1 MLPAPQLPPIDTEED
16 AFCFRP
22 VSTAFFFF
30 FSPLPI
36 VESVIPLT
44 GNCLARQMFRPNARR
59 WDYRGSFCCAAYIY
73 ICILDW
79 CLVFISFFYI
89 LLSPS
94 SFFFASFG
102 FRAVCSRREGI
113 FQSFRLIF
121 QMHFSSQVDDFFFRI
136 QRGGGLIYCVFL
148 Y

>member
-30 FSPLPI
+30 FSPPI

-73 ICILDW
+73 IYILDW

-121 QMHFSSQVDDFFFRI
+121 QMHFSSQIDDFFFRI

>member
-30 FSPLPI
+30 FSPPI

-121 QMHFSSQVDDFFFRI
+121 QMHFSSQIDDFFFRI